1 MNPIKD
7 RVLAAVVHADMTNP
21 ISGMKPSFAFGDGFD
36 ALWQKLFAAVWAL
49 AIIGSIVMIIIG
61 ALKMSAA
68 GDNMQMHTAGK
79 SALMRAA
86 IALLILVSLG
96 AIVGLIMFLAG

>member
-7 RVLAAVVHADMTNP
+7 RVLAAAVHADMTNP
-21 ISGMKPSFAFGDGFD
+21 ISGMKPSFAFGDAFG
-36 ALWQKLFAAVWAL
+36 AWWQKLFAAIWAL
-49 AIIGSIVMIIIG
+49 AIIGSIVFIIIG

-68 GDNMQMHTAGK
+68 GDNMQMHAQSKTGLLR
-79 SALMRAA
+79 ALG
-86 IALLILVSLG
+86 ALLILVSLG